1 MQQLQSN
8 PPIEELATNPLL
20 LTLLCLE
27 FEDSGDFP
35 ADRAELYK
43 RAIAT
48 LLIKWDAKRDI
59 ERAQVYK
66 KLSVQRKQDLLSQI
80 ALTTFERKDYFFKQR
95 DVEGYTAD
103 CR

>member
-59 ERAQVYK
+59 ERAQA
-66 KLSVQRKQDLLSQI
+66 SGG
-80 ALTTFERKDYFFKQR
+80 
-95 DVEGYTAD
+95 DVAASGLPVAVNETAD
-103 CR
+103 